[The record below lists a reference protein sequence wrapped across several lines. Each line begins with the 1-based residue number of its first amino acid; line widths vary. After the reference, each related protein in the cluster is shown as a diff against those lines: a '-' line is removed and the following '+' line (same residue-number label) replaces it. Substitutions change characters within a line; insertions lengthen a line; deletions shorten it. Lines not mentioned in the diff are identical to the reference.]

1 MTEFGIV
8 VEPSPGYTAKL
19 AVEIEAMGF
28 DLLLCPDT
36 QNLCG
41 DVYGQLN
48 LAAARTSRLRLGTG
62 VTNPITRDVAV
73 TASALASLQVE
84 SQGRAVCGIGRGD
97 SSAAHVGRANATT
110 AQLRTCVLDLRAYI
124 AGEPVQRGTTS
135 SQLRWVAP
143 TELPR
148 PPAPVPMD
156 IACTG
161 PKTIRMA
168 ADVADR
174 ITFAVG
180 GAPERIAWA
189 LKILHE
195 RLAETGRDRRTL
207 RVGAYVNLICDEDEQ
222 RAINLGRTIS
232 GLIAHFTGMKGAP
245 VEQLPP
251 QLKSLAIKMQTGYDM
266 AHHAQEEGE
275 HLIHVDDEFVDWFS
289 ICGPP
294 SKCRERLGELVAL
307 GLDHINVLGG
317 SPVAHPHGERW
328 VAMVGQN
335 RLLAE
340 KVMPAFH

>member
-8 VEPSPGYTAKL
+8 VEPSPGYTARL

-48 LAAARTSRLRLGTG
+48 LAAARTTRLRLGTG

-73 TASALASLQVE
+73 TACALASLQVE
-84 SQGRAVCGIGRGD
+84 SGGRAVCGIGRGD
-97 SSAAHVGRANATT
+97 SSAAHVGRPNATT
-110 AQLRTCVLDLRAYI
+110 AQLRSCVEDLRTYI
-124 AGEPVQRGTTS
+124 AGKPVQRSAVS

-143 TELPR
+143 MELPR
-148 PPAPVPMD
+148 PPAPVPID

-174 ITFAVG
+174 ISFAVG

-189 LKILHE
+189 LTILEE
-195 RLAETGRDRRTL
+195 RLAETGRDRRSL
-207 RVGAYVNLICDEDEQ
+207 SVGAYVNLICDEDEQ
-222 RAINLGRTIS
+222 RALNLGRTIA

-245 VEQLPP
+245 VEHLPP
-251 QLKSLAIKMQTGYDM
+251 RLRTLAIQMQTGYDM

-275 HLIHVDDEFVDWFS
+275 HLIHVDDDFVDWFA

-294 SKCRERLGELVAL
+294 AKCRERLSELVAL
-307 GLDHINVLGG
+307 GLDHVNVLGG

-328 VAMVGQN
+328 AAMVGQS
-335 RLLAE
+335 RLFAE
-340 KVMPAFH
+340 TVMPSFR

>member
-48 LAAARTSRLRLGTG
+48 LAAARTTRLRLGTG
-62 VTNPITRDVAV
+62 VTNPVTRDVAV
-73 TASALASLQVE
+73 TAGALASLQIE
-84 SQGRAVCGIGRGD
+84 SGGRAVCGIGRGD
-97 SSAAHVGRANATT
+97 SSAAHVGRPNATT
-110 AQLRTCVLDLRAYI
+110 AQLRNCVEELRSYI
-124 AGEPVQRGTTS
+124 AGEAVQRGTTS
-135 SQLRWVAP
+135 SQLRWLAT
-143 TELPR
+143 TELPDGL
-148 PPAPVPMD
+148 APIPMD

-180 GAPERIAWA
+180 SAPERLSWA
-189 LKILHE
+189 LGILND
-195 RLAETGRDRRTL
+195 RLGETGRDRRSL
-207 RVGAYVNLICDEDEQ
+207 SVGAYVNLICDEDEQ
-222 RAINLGRTIS
+222 RAISLGRTIA

-245 VEQLPP
+245 VDHLPP
-251 QLKSLAIKMQTGYDM
+251 RLKTLAIQLQTGYDM

-275 HLIHVDDEFVDWFS
+275 HLIHVNDDFVDWFA

-294 SKCRERLGELVAL
+294 AKCRERLGELIAL
-307 GLDHINVLGG
+307 GLEHINILGG

-328 VAMVGQN
+328 AAMVSQN
-335 RLLAE
+335 RLFAAA
-340 KVMPAFH
+340 VMPAFR

>member
-48 LAAARTSRLRLGTG
+48 LAAARTTRLRLGTG
-62 VTNPITRDVAV
+62 VTNPVTRDVAV
-73 TASALASLQVE
+73 TAAALASLQVE
-84 SQGRAVCGIGRGD
+84 SAGRAVCGIGRGD
-97 SSAAHVGRANATT
+97 SSAAHVGRPNATT
-110 AQLRTCVLDLRAYI
+110 AQLRTCVDELRTYI
-124 AGEPVQRGTTS
+124 AGKPVQRGTTS
-135 SQLRWVAP
+135 SQLRWVAA
-143 TELPR
+143 TELPQGLQ
-148 PPAPVPMD
+148 PIPID

-180 GAPERIAWA
+180 SAPERLSWA
-189 LKILHE
+189 LGILND
-195 RLAETGRDRRTL
+195 RLGETGRDRRSL
-207 RVGAYVNLICDEDEQ
+207 SVGAYVNLICDENEQ
-222 RAINLGRTIS
+222 RAISLGRTIA

-245 VEQLPP
+245 VDHLPTR
-251 QLKSLAIKMQTGYDM
+251 LKTLAIQLQTGYDM

-294 SKCRERLGELVAL
+294 AKCRERLGELVAL
-307 GLDHINVLGG
+307 GLDHINILGG

-328 VAMVGQN
+328 AAMVGQN
-335 RLLAE
+335 RLFAAA
-340 KVMPAFH
+340 VMPAFR